1 MKRLKNKFISATDF
15 SRGKAIVKSFGCDE
29 NFCINKNGEILF
41 KTQFHTFGHF
51 NEFDQIIIYN
61 NESLCGVMDNR
72 GKIVIPCKYDDIYQR
87 PYGYTLEKDNVCTI
101 VKTNFPTA
109 SFVQRNIT
117 SVPDCI
123 PDRKNGKEGIIQVPS
138 KEIIIPFEYDFCG
151 WFLEYE
157 LAEVRKNGKSGFV
170 NPQNE
175 IIIPLEYDR
184 VGLFG
189 FKYGICLVEKDG
201 KCGFID
207 KNNNLEQQI
216 FTIFDNIFPNVRDG
230 ENTISNYFSPK
241 RGKNLLSK
249 NAILGDVPVIAGGL
263 NPATYHNVANTNAP
277 VITISAS
284 GANAGFVNLW
294 HIPVWSSDSSYI
306 DNTITSNIYFW
317 YVMLKKRQQEIFDSQ
332 TGSAQPHIYP
342 QHIEG
347 MTVSDIDMNLV
358 NDFNDNVT
366 PLFINMGENIKE
378 NQKLIQL
385 RDTLLPKLMSGEIDV
400 SKVDI
405 SADKLLF
412 SILVFEHFYIK
423 IVILIGVTINE
434 KIIITIS
441 IIVFID
447 RLLFCGYNKFLR

>member
-1 MKRLKNKFISATDF
+1 MTNKGWKIYKIDNICEVLSSKRIFAADYVKF
-15 SRGKAIVKSFGCDE
+15 G
-29 NFCINKNGEILF
+29 
-41 KTQFHTFGHF
+41 
-51 NEFDQIIIYN
+51 
-61 NESLCGVMDNR
+61 
-72 GKIVIPCKYDDIYQR
+72 IPFYR
-87 PYGYTLEKDNVCTI
+87 
-101 VKTNFPTA
+101 
-109 SFVQRNIT
+109 
-117 SVPDCI
+117 
-123 PDRKNGKEGIIQVPS
+123 S
-138 KEIIIPFEYDFCG
+138 KEIIEKAFGENISNLLYIAEEKYNDIKSKYGVPKENDILISAVGERSGIPYLVRNEEFYFKDGNLIWIRNFDDRKIFSKYLCY
-151 WFLEYE
+151 WFKSKIGQFTLENLMIGSAQKALTIVGIKGIE
-157 LAEVRKNGKSGFV
+157 LNL
-170 NPQNE
+170 P
-175 IIIPLEYDR
+175 PLEVQNKIAKVLSALDNKIE
-184 VGLFG
+184 LNNA
-189 FKYGICLVEKDG
+189 I
-201 KCGFID
+201 
-207 KNNNLEQQI
+207 NNNLEQQI

-412 SILVFEHFYIK
+412 S
-423 IVILIGVTINE
+423 
-434 KIIITIS
+434 
-441 IIVFID
+441 
-447 RLLFCGYNKFLR
+447 

>member
-1 MKRLKNKFISATDF
+1 MIAKEWEKCKLGDIAEVTKLAGFEFTKYINYDESGEIIALRALNLRNGILDLSDIKRIKKSVSDSLTRSKLYINDILLTYTGNGYGDCAIIKENDKYHLAPNICKISPKIEIVDPYYLYSYIRSKQFYTQMTNNMVGSGQPTIPMKTIRILEIPISSKNKQQKIAKVLSAIDD
-15 SRGKAIVKSFGCDE
+15 KIE
-29 NFCINKNGEILF
+29 L
-41 KTQFHTFGHF
+41 
-51 NEFDQIIIYN
+51 N
-61 NESLCGVMDNR
+61 NS
-72 GKIVIPCKYDDIYQR
+72 I
-87 PYGYTLEKDNVCTI
+87 
-101 VKTNFPTA
+101 
-109 SFVQRNIT
+109 
-117 SVPDCI
+117 
-123 PDRKNGKEGIIQVPS
+123 
-138 KEIIIPFEYDFCG
+138 
-151 WFLEYE
+151 
-157 LAEVRKNGKSGFV
+157 
-170 NPQNE
+170 
-175 IIIPLEYDR
+175 
-184 VGLFG
+184 
-189 FKYGICLVEKDG
+189 
-201 KCGFID
+201 
-207 KNNNLEQQI
+207 NNNLEQQI

-366 PLFINMGENIKE
+366 SLFINMGENIKE

-385 RDTLLPKLMSGEIDV
+385 RDTLLPKLMNGEIDV
-400 SKVDI
+400 SKV
-405 SADKLLF
+405 
-412 SILVFEHFYIK
+412 
-423 IVILIGVTINE
+423 
-434 KIIITIS
+434 
-441 IIVFID
+441 
-447 RLLFCGYNKFLR
+447 

>member
-1 MKRLKNKFISATDF
+1 MNSSWKKYKLLEFAEINPQENIKKGQLAKKIAMEKIIPYCKQIPSYEISKFNGGTKF
-15 SRGKAIVKSFGCDE
+15 
-29 NFCINKNGEILF
+29 KNGDTIMARITPCLE
-41 KTQFHTFGHF
+41 
-51 NEFDQIIIYN
+51 N
-61 NESLCGVMDNR
+61 
-72 GKIVIPCKYDDIYQR
+72 GKISKV
-87 PYGYTLEKDNVCTI
+87 TVLEDEEIGFGSTEYI
-101 VKTNFPTA
+101 VFRAIENISDSDFLYYL
-109 SFVQRNIT
+109 IT
-117 SVPDCI
+117 SPLVKEPAIKSMVGSSGRQRVQIDVVKNLELDI
-123 PDRKNGKEGIIQVPS
+123 PPLDIQQKIAKVLS
-138 KEIIIPFEYDFCG
+138 AIDDKI
-151 WFLEYE
+151 E
-157 LAEVRKNGKSGFV
+157 LNNS
-170 NPQNE
+170 
-175 IIIPLEYDR
+175 I
-184 VGLFG
+184 
-189 FKYGICLVEKDG
+189 
-201 KCGFID
+201 
-207 KNNNLEQQI
+207 NNNLEQQI
-216 FTIFDNIFPNVRDG
+216 FTIFDNIFQNVRDG

-263 NPATYHNVANTNAP
+263 KPATYHNVANTNAP

-358 NDFNDNVT
+358 NDFNNNVT
-366 PLFINMGENIKE
+366 PLFINIGKNIKE

-412 SILVFEHFYIK
+412 
-423 IVILIGVTINE
+423 
-434 KIIITIS
+434 
-441 IIVFID
+441 
-447 RLLFCGYNKFLR
+447 NKEE

>member
-15 SRGKAIVKSFGCDE
+15 IRGKAIVKPFGCDE

-72 GKIVIPCKYDDIYQR
+72 GKIVIPCKYDYIYQR

-101 VKTNFPTA
+101 VKTNSPTA

-170 NPQNE
+170 NSQNE

-207 KNNNLEQQI
+207 KNNNFVIPLKYGSSSEEFFEGI
-216 FTIFDNIFPNVRDG
+216 ACAEVIENNNSFYKYIFPN
-230 ENTISNYFSPK
+230 
-241 RGKNLLSK
+241 
-249 NAILGDVPVIAGGL
+249 
-263 NPATYHNVANTNAP
+263 
-277 VITISAS
+277 
-284 GANAGFVNLW
+284 
-294 HIPVWSSDSSYI
+294 
-306 DNTITSNIYFW
+306 
-317 YVMLKKRQQEIFDSQ
+317 
-332 TGSAQPHIYP
+332 
-342 QHIEG
+342 
-347 MTVSDIDMNLV
+347 
-358 NDFNDNVT
+358 
-366 PLFINMGENIKE
+366 
-378 NQKLIQL
+378 
-385 RDTLLPKLMSGEIDV
+385 
-400 SKVDI
+400 
-405 SADKLLF
+405 DKDAF
-412 SILVFEHFYIK
+412 
-423 IVILIGVTINE
+423 
-434 KIIITIS
+434 
-441 IIVFID
+441 
-447 RLLFCGYNKFLR
+447 

>member
-15 SRGKAIVKSFGCDE
+15 SRGKAIVKPFGCDE

-72 GKIVIPCKYDDIYQR
+72 GKIVIPCKYDYIYQR

-101 VKTNFPTA
+101 VKTNSPTA

-201 KCGFID
+201 K
-207 KNNNLEQQI
+207 
-216 FTIFDNIFPNVRDG
+216 
-230 ENTISNYFSPK
+230 
-241 RGKNLLSK
+241 
-249 NAILGDVPVIAGGL
+249 
-263 NPATYHNVANTNAP
+263 
-277 VITISAS
+277 
-284 GANAGFVNLW
+284 
-294 HIPVWSSDSSYI
+294 
-306 DNTITSNIYFW
+306 
-317 YVMLKKRQQEIFDSQ
+317 
-332 TGSAQPHIYP
+332 
-342 QHIEG
+342 
-347 MTVSDIDMNLV
+347 
-358 NDFNDNVT
+358 
-366 PLFINMGENIKE
+366 
-378 NQKLIQL
+378 
-385 RDTLLPKLMSGEIDV
+385 
-400 SKVDI
+400 
-405 SADKLLF
+405 
-412 SILVFEHFYIK
+412 
-423 IVILIGVTINE
+423 
-434 KIIITIS
+434 
-441 IIVFID
+441 
-447 RLLFCGYNKFLR
+447 

>member
-1 MKRLKNKFISATDF
+1 MI
-15 SRGKAIVKSFGCDE
+15 
-29 NFCINKNGEILF
+29 
-41 KTQFHTFGHF
+41 
-51 NEFDQIIIYN
+51 
-61 NESLCGVMDNR
+61 
-72 GKIVIPCKYDDIYQR
+72 
-87 PYGYTLEKDNVCTI
+87 
-101 VKTNFPTA
+101 
-109 SFVQRNIT
+109 
-117 SVPDCI
+117 
-123 PDRKNGKEGIIQVPS
+123 
-138 KEIIIPFEYDFCG
+138 
-151 WFLEYE
+151 
-157 LAEVRKNGKSGFV
+157 
-170 NPQNE
+170 
-175 IIIPLEYDR
+175 
-184 VGLFG
+184 
-189 FKYGICLVEKDG
+189 
-201 KCGFID
+201 
-207 KNNNLEQQI
+207 NNNLEQQI

-249 NAILGDVPVIAGGL
+249 NAIFGDVPVIAGGL

-284 GANAGFVNLW
+284 GANAGFVKLW

-400 SKVDI
+400 SEVDI
-405 SADKLLF
+405 STDKLYEPANESKLSAEPYNSSGSFASASKNLPSEQSSSADKLLF

-423 IVILIGVTINE
+423 IVILIGVTINTM
-434 KIIITIS
+434 TIFTS
-441 IIVFID
+441 NIV
-447 RLLFCGYNKFLR
+447 KFKLKKSFTFDN

>member
-1 MKRLKNKFISATDF
+1 MTSDWK
-15 SRGKAIVKSFGCDE
+15 E
-29 NFCINKNGEILF
+29 
-41 KTQFHTFGHF
+41 
-51 NEFDQIIIYN
+51 
-61 NESLCGVMDNR
+61 
-72 GKIVIPCKYDDIYQR
+72 
-87 PYGYTLEKDNVCTI
+87 YTLEQISTI
-101 VKTNFPTA
+101 LGDGLHGTPKY
-109 SFVQRNIT
+109 SI
-117 SVPDCI
+117 
-123 PDRKNGKEGIIQVPS
+123 NGKYAFINGNNLS
-138 KEIIIPFEYDFCG
+138 NGKIIIKSDTKRVDKC
-151 WFLEYE
+151 EYE
-157 LAEVRKNGKSGFV
+157 KYKKDLNNRTLLVSINGTLGNIAEYNEEKIILGKSACYFNVKEDIDKYFIKYILLSKTFQDYLNNQATGTTIKNISLKQMREYNFLL
-170 NPQNE
+170 P
-175 IIIPLEYDR
+175 PLETQQKIAR
-184 VGLFG
+184 VLSA
-189 FKYGICLVEKDG
+189 
-201 KCGFID
+201 ID
-207 KNNNLEQQI
+207 DKIELNNSINNNLEQQI

-358 NDFNDNVT
+358 NDFNNNIT
-366 PLFINMGENIKE
+366 PLFINIGKNIKE

-400 SKVDI
+400 SNVDI
-405 SADKLLF
+405 SADNLL
-412 SILVFEHFYIK
+412 
-423 IVILIGVTINE
+423 
-434 KIIITIS
+434 
-441 IIVFID
+441 
-447 RLLFCGYNKFLR
+447 

>member
-1 MKRLKNKFISATDF
+1 M
-15 SRGKAIVKSFGCDE
+15 
-29 NFCINKNGEILF
+29 
-41 KTQFHTFGHF
+41 
-51 NEFDQIIIYN
+51 
-61 NESLCGVMDNR
+61 
-72 GKIVIPCKYDDIYQR
+72 
-87 PYGYTLEKDNVCTI
+87 
-101 VKTNFPTA
+101 
-109 SFVQRNIT
+109 
-117 SVPDCI
+117 
-123 PDRKNGKEGIIQVPS
+123 
-138 KEIIIPFEYDFCG
+138 
-151 WFLEYE
+151 
-157 LAEVRKNGKSGFV
+157 
-170 NPQNE
+170 
-175 IIIPLEYDR
+175 
-184 VGLFG
+184 
-189 FKYGICLVEKDG
+189 
-201 KCGFID
+201 
-207 KNNNLEQQI
+207 
-216 FTIFDNIFPNVRDG
+216 
-230 ENTISNYFSPK
+230 
-241 RGKNLLSK
+241 
-249 NAILGDVPVIAGGL
+249 GDVPVIAGGL

-412 SILVFEHFYIK
+412 
-423 IVILIGVTINE
+423 NE
-434 KIIITIS
+434 DK
-441 IIVFID
+441 
-447 RLLFCGYNKFLR
+447 

>member
-1 MKRLKNKFISATDF
+1 MTNKGWKIYKIDNICEVLSSKRIFAADYVKF
-15 SRGKAIVKSFGCDE
+15 G
-29 NFCINKNGEILF
+29 
-41 KTQFHTFGHF
+41 
-51 NEFDQIIIYN
+51 
-61 NESLCGVMDNR
+61 
-72 GKIVIPCKYDDIYQR
+72 IPFYR
-87 PYGYTLEKDNVCTI
+87 
-101 VKTNFPTA
+101 
-109 SFVQRNIT
+109 
-117 SVPDCI
+117 
-123 PDRKNGKEGIIQVPS
+123 S
-138 KEIIIPFEYDFCG
+138 KEIIEKAFGENISNLLYIAEEKYNDIKSKYGVPKENDILISAVGERSGIPYLVRNEEFYFKDGNLIWIRNFDDRKIFSKYLCY
-151 WFLEYE
+151 WFKSKIGQFTLENLMIGSAQKALTIVGIKGIE
-157 LAEVRKNGKSGFV
+157 LNL
-170 NPQNE
+170 P
-175 IIIPLEYDR
+175 PLEVQNKIAKVLSALDNKIE
-184 VGLFG
+184 LNNA
-189 FKYGICLVEKDG
+189 I
-201 KCGFID
+201 
-207 KNNNLEQQI
+207 NNNLEQQI

-400 SKVDI
+400 SKVEIDDI
-405 SADKLLF
+405 LTNQSADKLLF
-412 SILVFEHFYIK
+412 SEDK
-423 IVILIGVTINE
+423 
-434 KIIITIS
+434 
-441 IIVFID
+441 
-447 RLLFCGYNKFLR
+447 